1 MAMENEGVRE
11 LLCQALETE
20 LGGVEVYATAIRCAR
35 DEDLKEEW
43 TKYHEQ
49 TERHVQILRGVFDSL
64 GLDPETK
71 TPGRTIVREKGK
83 ALVAAMRRALKEAP
97 DSAQVVAAEC
107 VVDAETKDHRNWE
120 LIGAVGEKMAGEGG
134 EALLEAYGQ
143 VEDEEDE
150 HLYHTMGW
158 CRELWLETLG
168 LPAMMPPPEEEEHVE
183 SALEEAKVNEKRTDA
198 VKRSRR
204 KIESP
209 QQKKSPGKRPR
220 A

>member
-1 MAMENEGVRE
+1 MANEQVKD
-11 LLCQALETE
+11 LLYQALETE
-20 LGGVEVYATAIRCAR
+20 LGGVEVYRTAVACAR
-35 DEDLKEEW
+35 NEELKEEW
-43 TKYHEQ
+43 TKYGEQ

-64 GLDPETK
+64 GLDPEAT

-83 ALVAAMRRALKEAP
+83 SLVAAMKRALKDAP
-97 DSAQVVAAEC
+97 EGAQIVAAEC

-120 LIGAVGEKMAGEGG
+120 LIGVLGGKMTGDGR
-134 EALLEAYGQ
+134 EALLEAYEQ

-158 CRELWLETLG
+158 CRELWLEALG
-168 LPAMMPPPEEEEHVE
+168 LPAMMPPPEEEEDVE
-183 SALEEAKVNEKRTDA
+183 SAAEEAKVNVKRTAA
-198 VKRSRR
+198 VKRNRR
-204 KIESP
+204 QIESP